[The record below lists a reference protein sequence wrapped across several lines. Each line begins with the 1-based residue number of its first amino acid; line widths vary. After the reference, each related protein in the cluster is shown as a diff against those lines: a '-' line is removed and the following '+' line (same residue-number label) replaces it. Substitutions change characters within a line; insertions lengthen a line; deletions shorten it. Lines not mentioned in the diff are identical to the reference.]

1 MQILFPS
8 QGVAAGALDQSEIDR
23 RIRQRAYEI
32 YLARGRKGNRALED
46 WLKAKEE
53 ILNTRRKAHAA

>member
-1 MQILFPS
+1 
-8 QGVAAGALDQSEIDR
+8 VAAGALDQSEIDR